1 MYFKPKPVYN
11 MLLDNMCLVFFTAS
25 KYNYIQVI
33 TMIQITIQKLMKDNN
48 ISRYKLQQ
56 LTNWNYKRINAIYFS
71 EVKQL
76 TLEEMEKLCSI
87 FNCNI
92 QDIINIEK

>member
-1 MYFKPKPVYN
+1 MYFKLKPVHN
-11 MLLDNMCLVFFTAS
+11 MLLDNICLVFFTAS

-33 TMIQITIQKLMKDNN
+33 RMIQITIQKLMKDNN

-56 LTNWNYKRINAIYFS
+56 LTNWNSKRINAIYFS